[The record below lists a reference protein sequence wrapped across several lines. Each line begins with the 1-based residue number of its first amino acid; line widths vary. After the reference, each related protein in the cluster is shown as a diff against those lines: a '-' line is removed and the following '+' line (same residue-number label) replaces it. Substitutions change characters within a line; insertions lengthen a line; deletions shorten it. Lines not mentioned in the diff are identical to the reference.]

1 MEPRGNDLE
10 ESKSANLPSPKE
22 PDSHFLS
29 GGVDENQHEPVYD
42 SSPPEGEKIL
52 SLPSISSDLQ
62 VEISKMGLPPV
73 SVVTSIPISDKE
85 SELYSEREGKDSSN
99 YEETH
104 GSSSVTHP
112 DNETEPRLREVQ
124 ESSKGH
130 VTQVK
135 SSGVNLGDQNGSEY
149 VVEHVSVIPRSSY
162 TDVGSVEEGMVYN
175 KGSSEGRES

>member
-42 SSPPEGEKIL
+42 SSPPE
-52 SLPSISSDLQ
+52 
-62 VEISKMGLPPV
+62 
-73 SVVTSIPISDKE
+73 DKE